1 MNKSK
6 IIILDFGMYSH
17 RAIFASKNNPKIPVE
32 YTCLSMILAS
42 LRRIGVEPMDKIIV
56 ACDGQNNWRKEVDKN
71 YKANRAGLREKSG
84 IDFAKMYGRMDAL
97 LTKIDDGT
105 EWYVIKI
112 NKLEADDIASV
123 ACRYYKDNEV
133 VLVSF
138 DSDWE
143 MLTLY
148 PNVKVFSPLIKF
160 KGGKGAY
167 KVIKQDPYIILS
179 KKIEKETSDNL
190 ISPILTEKDY
200 ENRKMIVSLLELPDF
215 VENACIERF
224 QQLKPKEE
232 NLAYVPF
239 ENIRKKIAGLFNDK
253 EKVVTYQDCV
263 ERANKKKE
271 KKKRR

>member
-138 DSDWE
+138 DSDW
-143 MLTLY
+143 
-148 PNVKVFSPLIKF
+148 K
-160 KGGKGAY
+160 
-167 KVIKQDPYIILS
+167 
-179 KKIEKETSDNL
+179 
-190 ISPILTEKDY
+190 
-200 ENRKMIVSLLELPDF
+200 
-215 VENACIERF
+215 C
-224 QQLKPKEE
+224 
-232 NLAYVPF
+232 
-239 ENIRKKIAGLFNDK
+239 
-253 EKVVTYQDCV
+253 
-263 ERANKKKE
+263 
-271 KKKRR
+271 